1 LNKVTRGGVLAAL
14 MGGLALLTLIVAL
27 VGYRSVLAAIERAGV
42 AGFAAYTVYWPL
54 VILVL
59 GGAWFAVAP
68 GLGSK
73 GFGIL
78 IWARL
83 LREAGSDI
91 LPFAQV
97 SGFLLGARV
106 ARAEG
111 IAEDLVVA
119 STIADVTAELSAQ
132 VLYTVLGVA
141 LLVVQLHGGPRGASL
156 VWPMAA
162 ALGFLV
168 FAACAFGLVQGR
180 GVTWLGGLAQR
191 WWPDSVGRADAVR
204 ASLDA
209 IYRRPLRLLAA
220 LTLHSLGWVGSGV
233 GSWIAL
239 QFMDAHAPLWAVL
252 AVESL
257 MYAAR
262 GVAFIL
268 PGGLGVQEGAY
279 VLLAP
284 LFGLQPSDLLAVSLL
299 RRARDLVVG
308 VPTLLIWQA
317 REGRKLLGRPDKSAP
332 GA

>member
-1 LNKVTRGGVLAAL
+1 LDKVTRGGVLAAL
-14 MGGLALLTLIVAL
+14 VAGLALLTLVVAI
-27 VGYRSVLAAIERAGV
+27 VGYRSVLAAIGRAGI
-42 AGFAAYTVYWPL
+42 AGFAAYTLYWPL

-73 GFGIL
+73 GLGIL
-78 IWARL
+78 VWARL

-106 ARAEG
+106 ARTEG
-111 IAEDLVVA
+111 ISEDLVVA

-141 LLVVQLHGGPRGASL
+141 LLAAQLRGGPQGASL

-168 FAACAFGLVQGR
+168 FAAIALGLVQGR

-209 IYRRPLRLLAA
+209 IYRRPVRLLAA
-220 LTLHSLGWVGSGV
+220 LTLHSLGWVGSGL

-239 QFMDAHAPLWAVL
+239 KFMDAHAPLWAVL
-252 AVESL
+252 AIESL

-262 GVAFIL
+262 GAAFIL

-308 VPTLLIWQA
+308 VPVLLVWQA
-317 REGRKLLGRPDKSAP
+317 REGRSLLARARKR

>member
-1 LNKVTRGGVLAAL
+1 LNKVTRGGVVAAL
-14 MGGLALLTLIVAL
+14 VVGLALFTLVVAV
-27 VGYRSVLAAIERAGV
+27 VGYRSVLAAIERAGLP
-42 AGFAAYTVYWPL
+42 GFAAYTLYWPL

-59 GGAWFAVAP
+59 AAAWFAVAP
-68 GLGSK
+68 GLEVR

-78 IWARL
+78 VWARL

-111 IAEDLVVA
+111 IAEDVVAA
-119 STIADVTAELSAQ
+119 STIADVTAELAAQ
-132 VLYTVLGVA
+132 VLYTLLGVA
-141 LLVVQLHGGPRGASL
+141 LLASQLGGGPHAAAF
-156 VWPMAA
+156 VWPIAG

-168 FAACAFGLVQGR
+168 FAACAFAVVQGR
-180 GVTWLGGLAQR
+180 GVAWLGALAQR
-191 WWPDSVGRADAVR
+191 WWPDSVSRADAVR

-209 IYRRPLRLLAA
+209 IYRRPLRFLAA
-220 LTLHSLGWVGSGV
+220 LALHSLGWVGSGL

-239 QFMDAHAPLWAVL
+239 RFMGAHAPLWAVL

-317 REGRKLLGRPDKSAP
+317 REGRRLLGRPGRSAP
-332 GA
+332 RA